1 MAAKRSKT
9 GKKKPIKADLWTCND
24 LKALI
29 KERIDTHVK
38 DVAVAKRLER
48 ALADEIAYGDG
59 GGGGNV
65 GVA

>member
-1 MAAKRSKT
+1 MVTKPGPAK
-9 GKKKPIKADLWTCND
+9 ANLWKCKD
-24 LKALI
+24 LKALV
-29 KERIDTHVK
+29 KEQVRAHVK
-38 DVAVAKRLER
+38 DVQLARKLEK

>member
-1 MAAKRSKT
+1 MATTK
-9 GKKKPIKADLWTCND
+9 GPKPTKADVWKCKD

-29 KERIDTHVK
+29 KEQVRAHVK
-38 DVAVAKRLER
+38 DVQLARTLEK